1 MTSDW
6 QEVVLRDVTESI
18 TVGHVGPMADE
29 YVESGIPFLRSL
41 NILPYRLN
49 LGEVKYI
56 SPSFHERLRKSSLQ
70 PGDVVVVRTGKPGT
84 ATVIP
89 EHLEVA
95 NCSDLVIIRP
105 GDGIDARYLA
115 YYFNSSAGQSHVDA
129 RSVGSVQK
137 HFNIGD
143 ARRMKLRVPPPLVQ
157 ERIADILGSLDDKI
171 EANRAMNR
179 TLEAMAQA
187 LYREWFVDF
196 GPFQDEAFGDSE
208 LGRVPEGW
216 EVGPFS
222 RLATLHTKTIQP
234 KEAPSTEWEHYSIP
248 AYDAGERPAVDRG
261 VTIKSGKY
269 RVPPSAVLASKL
281 NPRFPRVW
289 LPDVQNPDVAICST
303 EFMPFVPVRA
313 EWRSFLYSMI
323 WSDPIQESIQMH
335 ASGTTPSR
343 QRVRPTVIA
352 KLPVLIPPA
361 DAIDRFSRQ
370 AAPLQKQR
378 LANLRESVTLAET
391 RDYLLPKLLSGEI
404 EVGTQTGAA
413 GAL

>member
-29 YVESGIPFLRSL
+29 YVESGIPFLRAL

-171 EANRAMNR
+171 EAGKITSADDV
-179 TLEAMAQA
+179 L
-187 LYREWFVDF
+187 V
-196 GPFQDEAFGDSE
+196 S
-208 LGRVPEGW
+208 
-216 EVGPFS
+216 
-222 RLATLHTKTIQP
+222 
-234 KEAPSTEWEHYSIP
+234 AP
-248 AYDAGERPAVDRG
+248 DRPAEFVYSSTKVYRGMPVTLSSGNYEIRLRNSKGEIVEDSVKKLVVFQRDRVG
-261 VTIKSGKY
+261 VGYTVIPEDKWTTPEQTYNPRTS
-269 RVPPSAVLASKL
+269 VLAYHL
-281 NPRFPRVW
+281 F
-289 LPDVQNPDVAICST
+289 
-303 EFMPFVPVRA
+303 E
-313 EWRSFLYSMI
+313 
-323 WSDPIQESIQMH
+323 
-335 ASGTTPSR
+335 
-343 QRVRPTVIA
+343 
-352 KLPVLIPPA
+352 
-361 DAIDRFSRQ
+361 
-370 AAPLQKQR
+370 
-378 LANLRESVTLAET
+378 
-391 RDYLLPKLLSGEI
+391 
-404 EVGTQTGAA
+404 GARY
-413 GAL
+413 